1 MSLKILF
8 VEEIIKA
15 AVAKK
20 PGQTVTVMDLGCG
33 TAVYMP
39 TILREYPMVEYVGV
53 EPIEASYTEAV
64 KNLAGL
70 PNVRVHLQL
79 GYDEVVGETKE
90 TFDLVFSQSV
100 LEHVRQLEAFLALG
114 AQYLKKGGV
123 MVHRYD
129 LGHSLYPH
137 SLKERAHVWMGNHFP
152 KVLPERQFVWYVP
165 EAEVRALYT
174 KLGLSNLSAT
184 YHQMPNHKKLEKQ
197 KVANL
202 EPVVA
207 ELFAWEMRYQAVFA
221 QIPLPTREFLFPSVA
236 VWGVR

>member
-8 VEEIIKA
+8 VEEIIRS

-39 TILREYPMVEYVGV
+39 GILKKYPTVEYVGV
-53 EPIEASYTEAV
+53 EPIEASYQEAL

-70 PNVRVHLQL
+70 ANVRVHLQL

-114 AQYLKKGGV
+114 AQYLVPGGV

-129 LGHSLYPH
+129 LGHALYPH

-152 KVLPERQFVWYVP
+152 TVLPERQFVRYVP

-174 KLGLSNLSAT
+174 KLGLTNLSAT

-197 KVANL
+197 KIAQL
-202 EPVVA
+202 EPVIE
-207 ELFAWEMRYQAVFA
+207 ELFAWEMKHQSVFQA
-221 QIPLPTREFLFPSVA
+221 IPLPTRELLFPSVA
-236 VWGVR
+236 VWGTR

>member
-8 VEEIIKA
+8 VEEIIRA
-15 AVAKK
+15 AVEKK
-20 PGQTVTVMDLGCG
+20 PGATIRVMDLGCG

-39 TILREYPMVEYVGV
+39 TILKKFPMVEYVGV
-53 EPIEASYTEAV
+53 EPIEPSYNDAL
-64 KNLAGL
+64 KNLAGI

-79 GYDEVVGETKE
+79 GYDEVAGETKAS
-90 TFDLVFSQSV
+90 FDLVFSQSV
-100 LEHVRQLEAFLALG
+100 LEHVRQLRAFLALG
-114 AQYLKKGGV
+114 AQYVTPGGV

-152 KVLPERQFVWYVP
+152 KVLPERQFVRYVP
-165 EAEVRALYT
+165 EVEVRALYVE
-174 KLGLSNLSAT
+174 LGLRDIYGT

-197 KVANL
+197 KIAHL
-202 EPVVA
+202 EPVIA
-207 ELFAWEMRYQAVFA
+207 ELFAWEMKHQAVFKDV
-221 QIPLPTREFLFPSVA
+221 PLPTRELLFPSVA

>member
-20 PGQTVTVMDLGCG
+20 PNQPVKVMDLGCG

-39 TILREYPMVEYVGV
+39 AILRNYPTVEYVGV
-53 EPIEASYTEAV
+53 EPIESSYKDAL

-79 GYDEVVGETKE
+79 GYDEVAGETKE

-114 AQYLKKGGV
+114 AQYVMKGGV

-129 LGHSLYPH
+129 LGHALYPH

-152 KVLPERQFVWYVP
+152 KVLPERQFVRYVG
-165 EAEVRALYT
+165 ESEVRTLYT
-174 KLGLSNLSAT
+174 KLGLSHLSST

-202 EPVVA
+202 EPAVA
-207 ELFAWEMRYQAVFA
+207 ELFAWEMKHQAVFA
-221 QIPLPTREFLFPSVA
+221 SLPLPTRELLFPSVA